1 MAASSVS
8 SIVLVHGAWHGA
20 WCWQRVLPA
29 LRTAGLN
36 AHAVTLSGVGE
47 RAHLLGA
54 VTGLATH
61 IADVLGLIR
70 SEELRDVVL
79 VGHSYG
85 GMVITGVA
93 DVLQR
98 EQPGLLRH
106 LVYIDAVV
114 PQPGESWSSTHTP
127 EAVAGRLA
135 AAQASGIQAIPAPDA
150 SVFGLEGADRDW
162 VNRRQTPQPVVVYQ
176 DPLPF
181 DATRVGALPRTF
193 IDCSQPAL
201 PTIAVSRQ
209 RVRQEPGWRVRE
221 LATGHDP
228 MVSQPGPLVQ
238 MLLDAAGLQ
247 P

>member
-1 MAASSVS
+1 M
-8 SIVLVHGAWHGA
+8 
-20 WCWQRVLPA
+20 
-29 LRTAGLN
+29 
-36 AHAVTLSGVGE
+36 
-47 RAHLLGA
+47 
-54 VTGLATH
+54 
-61 IADVLGLIR
+61 
-70 SEELRDVVL
+70 
-79 VGHSYG
+79 
-85 GMVITGVA
+85 
-93 DVLQR
+93 
-98 EQPGLLRH
+98 
-106 LVYIDAVV
+106 
-114 PQPGESWSSTHTP
+114 
-127 EAVAGRLA
+127 AGRLA